1 MALNG
6 GITMIDRLTTS
17 KEIIAKIIADYDLK
31 EDEIKI
37 TDIKE
42 WIGEGMEKIGAVQQL
57 EHKTTN
63 LIVENYQAKLPCD
76 LYRLGQVAFSFENGC
91 GWLPMR
97 KVTNSFG
104 IYKKCSGCNP
114 KMLVQDSALFPL
126 VKNIFNLDDDKE
138 ALEILNSDKNI
149 KQTLDALVNQYTV
162 PSNNGRLIIG
172 NPATFNTSL
181 QYSTKP
187 GYITVNVP
195 CGWVKISYHA
205 IPTDEDSMPMIPDL
219 PSYKEALMYYIGTK
233 ILYAKW
239 IKGQLSNEIYYS
251 IKRSWNFYR
260 KQAYAEAMMPGP
272 DELHSIQ
279 NQWNRLYPEL
289 GEHDSF
295 FEHLGEEQQIYN
307 QNNY

>member
-76 LYRLGQVAFSFENGC
+76 LYKLGQVAFSFENGC

-114 KMLVQDSALFPL
+114 KMLVQDSAL
-126 VKNIFNLDDDKE
+126 
-138 ALEILNSDKNI
+138 ILSDKNI

-195 CGWVKISYHA
+195 CGWVKISYYA

-260 KQAYAEAMMPGP
+260 KQAYAEAMMPTV
-272 DELHSIQ
+272 DELETIKNVWHKPYTEMRDHDTFFESTGDEQILY
-279 NQWNRLYPEL
+279 NWNR
-289 GEHDSF
+289 
-295 FEHLGEEQQIYN
+295 
-307 QNNY
+307 

>member
-6 GITMIDRLTTS
+6 GITMIDKLTTS

-76 LYRLGQVAFSFENGC
+76 LYRLGQVAFSFKNGC

-104 IYKKCSGCNP
+104 IYKKCGQCDP
-114 KMLVQDSALFPL
+114 KMLIQDDALVPL
-126 VKNIFNLDDDKE
+126 VKNIFNVNADKE
-138 ALEILNSDKNI
+138 AIDILNEDINV
-149 KQTLDALVNQYTV
+149 KQTLNTLVNQYTI
-162 PSNNGRLIIG
+162 PSNNGILIIG
-172 NPATFNTSL
+172 NPATLNTSL

-187 GYITVNVP
+187 GYINVNVP
-195 CGWVKISYHA
+195 CGWLKISYYA
-205 IPTDEDSMPMIPDL
+205 IITDEDSMPMIPDL

-260 KQAYAEAMMPGP
+260 KQAYAEAMMPGV
-272 DELHSIQ
+272 DEIESIK
-279 NQWNRLYPEL
+279 NDWHKLYTEFDD
-289 GEHDSF
+289 HDTF
-295 FEHLGEEQQIYN
+295 FATTGDEQIIYN
-307 QNNY
+307 QNRL

>member
-76 LYRLGQVAFSFENGC
+76 LYRLGQVAFSFKNGC

-104 IYKKCSGCNP
+104 IYKKCGQCDP
-114 KMLVQDSALFPL
+114 KMLIQDDALVPL
-126 VKNIFNLDDDKE
+126 VKNIFNVNADKE
-138 ALEILNSDKNI
+138 AIDILNEDINV
-149 KQTLDALVNQYTV
+149 KQTLSTLVNQYTI

-172 NPATFNTSL
+172 NPATLNTSL

-187 GYITVNVP
+187 GYINVNVP
-195 CGWVKISYHA
+195 CGWLKISYYA
-205 IPTDEDSMPMIPDL
+205 IITDEDSMPMIPDL

-260 KQAYAEAMMPGP
+260 KQAYAEAMLPGP
-272 DELHSIQ
+272 DEIESIK
-279 NQWNRLYPEL
+279 NDWHKLYTEFDD
-289 GEHDSF
+289 HDTF
-295 FEHLGEEQQIYN
+295 FATTGDEQIIYN
-307 QNNY
+307 QNRL

>member
-1 MALNG
+1 
-6 GITMIDRLTTS
+6 MIDKLTTS

-37 TDIKE
+37 TDIRE

-57 EHKTTN
+57 EHKVAN
-63 LIVENYQAKLPCD
+63 LKICDYQAKLPCD
-76 LYRLGQVAFSFENGC
+76 LYRLNQVAFSFENGC

-104 IYKKCSGCNP
+104 IYKKCGECDP
-114 KMLVQDSALFPL
+114 KMLIQDNALLPL
-126 VKNIFNLDDDKE
+126 VKNIFNLDNDKD
-138 ALEILNSDKNI
+138 ALETLNSDQNI
-149 KQTLDALVNQYTV
+149 KQTLSALVNQYTV
-162 PSNNGRLIIG
+162 PSNNGRLIVG

-195 CGWVKISYHA
+195 CGWVKVSYHA

-219 PSYKEALMYYIGTK
+219 TSYKEALMYYIGTK
-233 ILYAKW
+233 LLYSKW
-239 IKGQLSNEIYYS
+239 IKGQVSNEIYYT

-260 KQAYAEAMMPGP
+260 KQAYAEAMMPST
-272 DELHSIQ
+272 DEIRGIQ
-279 NQWNRLYPEL
+279 NSWDRLYPERD
-289 GEHDSF
+289 EHSSF
-295 FEHLGEEQQIYN
+295 FEYLGDQQHIYN
-307 QNNY
+307 QNRP

>member
-104 IYKKCSGCNP
+104 IYKKCGQCDP
-114 KMLVQDSALFPL
+114 KMLIQDDALVPL
-126 VKNIFNLDDDKE
+126 VKNIFNVNTDKE
-138 ALEILNSDKNI
+138 AIDILNEDINV
-149 KQTLDALVNQYTV
+149 KQTLSTLVNQYTI

-172 NPATFNTSL
+172 NPATLNTSL

-187 GYITVNVP
+187 GYINVNVP
-195 CGWVKISYHA
+195 CGWLKISYYA
-205 IPTDEDSMPMIPDL
+205 IITDEDSMPMIPDL

-251 IKRSWNFYR
+251 IRRSWNFYR
-260 KQAYAEAMMPGP
+260 KQAYAEAMMPGV
-272 DELHSIQ
+272 DEIESIK
-279 NQWNRLYPEL
+279 NDWHKLYTEFDD
-289 GEHDSF
+289 HDTF
-295 FEHLGEEQQIYN
+295 FATTGDEQIIYN
-307 QNNY
+307 QNRL

>member
-1 MALNG
+1 MVS
-6 GITMIDRLTTS
+6 S
-17 KEIIAKIIADYDLK
+17 KAVIAKIIADLDLK
-31 EDEIKI
+31 EDDIKI
-37 TDIKE
+37 TDIRE
-42 WIGEGMEKIGAVQQL
+42 WISEAMEKIGAVQQL
-57 EHKTTN
+57 EHKVAN
-63 LIVENYQAKLPCD
+63 LKICDYQAKLPCD
-76 LYRLGQVAFSFENGC
+76 LYRLNQVAFSFENSC

-114 KMLVQDSALFPL
+114 KMLVQDSALIPL

-195 CGWVKISYHA
+195 CGWVKVSYHA
-205 IPTDEDSMPMIPDL
+205 IPTDEDSMPMIPDI
-219 PSYKEALMYYIGTK
+219 PSYFEAIFWYVAMKMSYPKYL
-233 ILYAKW
+233 
-239 IKGQLSNEIYYS
+239 KGQLSQNIYYDMRS
-251 IKRSWNFYR
+251 SWNFYR
-260 KQAYAEAMMPGP
+260 KQAYAEAMMPTV
-272 DELHSIQ
+272 DELKSIQ
-279 NQWNRLYPEL
+279 NTWDRLYPEID
-289 GEHDSF
+289 EHNTF
-295 FEHLGEEQQIYN
+295 FEHAGEEQILYN
-307 QNNY
+307 WNN